1 MGKKRRQK
9 ELSSGQRK
17 LIEKESRCAVTRDG
31 GRDGG
36 DWRKVIKRYKF
47 LDFSCGLQHNYMAFF
62 AADLVRSRALELPHA
77 MSTAKHI
84 F

>member
-1 MGKKRRQK
+1 M
-9 ELSSGQRK
+9 E
-17 LIEKESRCAVTRDG
+17 G
-31 GRDGG
+31 GMGG